1 MTIEPPTIFK
11 WRHFQGKITKLCTR
25 WYLRYGLSYQ
35 DLEETVAGYETMNMI
50 RKGRVKGVKKGN
62 SKLAAHSSVKHQWNF
77 GALRPCLFSFF
88 SLCVVSFVKD
98 EIPELSGQKIDKKQ

>member
-50 RKGRVKGVKKGN
+50 RKRRVKGVKKGDI
-62 SKLAAHSSVKHQWNF
+62 LAQVELINH
-77 GALRPCLFSFF
+77 
-88 SLCVVSFVKD
+88 LCG
-98 EIPELSGQKIDKKQ
+98 IAA